1 MKDSSLDGGQ
11 ACSDVLVSIWQTS
24 DEPHW
29 LRAVGKALSSA
40 GLCVLRAQFGDETIR
55 RVEGGGLAAAVVVA
69 DQVRS
74 DGISLLRIIRSID
87 VRLPCW
93 LVVPRT
99 TRQVLEAAL
108 ALQVTS
114 VMTHPVEVDELALGL
129 TRVLGRGAD
138 PSWRV

>member
-1 MKDSSLDGGQ
+1 MKVASIDGGQ
-11 ACSDVLVSIWQTS
+11 TSSDVLVSFWRTG

-29 LRAVGKALSSA
+29 LRAVGQALSPV
-40 GLCVLRAQFGDETIR
+40 GLCVLRAQFGEETIR

-69 DQVRS
+69 DQTRS

-87 VRLPCW
+87 LKLPCW

-138 PSWRV
+138 PDERV